1 MASPVVLVTGGTS
14 GIGLETAKALRD
26 QGCRVYTMSRRE
38 KFPEAD
44 GNADPKNVGR
54 SSASVIRHLQADV
67 TDEAAV
73 AAAVRTVC
81 GEAGGIDIL
90 VNCAGFGISGAVE
103 FTEIEDAKRQFDVNF
118 FGMVIV
124 NKAVIPVMREAGH
137 GRIVNISSV
146 AAPVPI
152 PFQTYYSASK
162 AAINSYTMATANEVR
177 PFGIS
182 MCAVQPGD
190 IATGFTDARNK
201 SIAGDDVYG
210 GRISKSVSVMEHDE
224 RNGMKASV
232 AGAYIAKITL
242 KKHVKPLYAI
252 GFQYKAVCVLIKLL
266 PARLANR
273 IIGMIYAG

>member
-1 MASPVVLVTGGTS
+1 MAGPVVLVTGGTS

-26 QGCRVYTMSRRE
+26 HGCRVYTMSRRE
-38 KFPEAD
+38 TLSEPA
-44 GNADPKNVGR
+44 
-54 SSASVIRHLQADV
+54 IRHLQADV

-73 AAAVRTVC
+73 FTAVKTIAE
-81 GEAGGIDIL
+81 EAGGIDIL

-103 FTEIEDAKRQFDVNF
+103 FTETADAKRQFDVNF

-124 NKAVIPVMREAGH
+124 NKAVLPLMRKAGH

-162 AAINSYTMATANEVR
+162 AAINSYTMATANEIR

-201 SIAGDDVYG
+201 SIAGDDVYQ

-224 RNGMKASV
+224 RNGMKASA
-232 AGAYIAKITL
+232 AGAYIAKIAL
-242 KKHVKPLYAI
+242 KKRVKPLYAI
-252 GFQYKAVCVLIKLL
+252 GFQYKAVCLLIKLL
-266 PARLANR
+266 PARLANW
-273 IIGMIYAG
+273 IIGKIYAG

>member
-1 MASPVVLVTGGTS
+1 MAELVALVTGGTS
-14 GIGLETAKALRD
+14 GIGLETARAL
-26 QGCRVYTMSRRE
+26 QNKGCRVYTMSRRPAPADDE
-38 KFPEAD
+38 KAEAPAGVKTFPL
-44 GNADPKNVGR
+44 
-54 SSASVIRHLQADV
+54 RHLQADV

-73 AAAVRTVC
+73 AAAVAELLT
-81 GEAGGIDIL
+81 EAGRIDIL

-103 FTEIEDAKRQFDVNF
+103 FTETADAKRQFDVNF

-124 NKAVIPVMREAGH
+124 NKAVLPVMREAGG

-177 PFGIS
+177 PFGIT

-190 IATGFTDARNK
+190 IATGFTAARAK

-210 GRISKSVSVMEHDE
+210 GRIEKSVAVMEHDE
-224 RNGMKASV
+224 QNGMQASV
-232 AGAYIAKITL
+232 AGAYIAKVAL
-242 KKHVKPLYAI
+242 KKRVKPLYAI

-266 PARLANR
+266 PARLANW
-273 IIGMIYAG
+273 IIGKLYAA